1 MTAHEELFDMLRT
14 MPDSDAHEVLQR
26 IKAGM
31 QPDDILRLV
40 RDGNLF
46 MQLFLTPE
54 CRHRYDFPYLR
65 DMPAYLLTPTNLYL
79 DTLVYDYP
87 LRRKPIDITPES
99 RAGALQSVYLTPYHA
114 AEMIEPKLDS
124 CEPSHWTLVCS
135 DDKKMRRLLKGYFL
149 SEYHT
154 LPMFQKVRLAPGL
167 MSFPLPLTFAVPV
180 LECIPLTER

>member
-14 MPDSDAHEVLQR
+14 MPEADTYEVLQR

-31 QPDDILRLV
+31 QPDGILRLI
-40 RDGNLF
+40 RDGNLL

-54 CRHRYDFPYLR
+54 SRRRYDFPYLR

-87 LRRKPIDITPES
+87 LRRKLAGGTLES
-99 RAGALQSVYLTPYHA
+99 RADAHQSVYLTPYHA

-124 CEPSHWTLVCS
+124 CEPSHWTSVCS
-135 DDKKMRRLLKGYFL
+135 DNKQMRRLLKGYFL

-154 LPMFQKVRLAPGL
+154 LPIFQKVRLTSGL
-167 MSFPLPLTFAVPV
+167 TSFPSAPTFAVPV
-180 LECIPLTER
+180 LKCIPLTER